1 MNFDYTDAW
10 NISTPRDVSVNF
22 SEINLNDL
30 AKKLGVYTDNKTDG
44 KVYTDNKTSTNS
56 NNITVGD
63 TSSSTFTIH
72 SVDTVSKNDLEEK
85 VDELNKK
92 IDEVKRQSRTFYDDD
107 MLDELLR
114 EIIRKKADE
123 ADEKLRKAIED
134 GKRRRIDNFS
144 NLIRNVYLNDPYT
157 VIIWKDGAK
166 TIVKCQD
173 TDEWDPEK
181 GFAMALLKGILGDT
195 NYFNTIFKKWVY
207 NEDK

>member
-1 MNFDYTDAW
+1 MKTNFDCTDAW
-10 NISTPRDVSVNF
+10 LDAPSL
-22 SEINLNDL
+22 SELNDL
-30 AKKLGVYTDNKTDG
+30 AEKIGVYAKTYTDNDTGCKIYTDNKT
-44 KVYTDNKTSTNS
+44 
-56 NNITVGD
+56 NNITTASD
-63 TSSSTFTIH
+63 TFTIR
-72 SVDTVSKNDLEEK
+72 SVNGIITKNDLEEK

-92 IDEVKRQSRTFYDDD
+92 INEVKRQTRTFYDDE
-107 MLDELLR
+107 MLDELLG
-114 EIIRKKADE
+114 EIIKKKAE
-123 ADEKLRKAIED
+123 ETDEKLRKAVED
-134 GKRRRIDNFS
+134 RKRKRIDGLS
-144 NLIRNVYLNDPYT
+144 NLIRNVYLNNPYT